1 MLLKYGEE
9 VRSGDLAFK
18 AGLAPGATGS
28 GGGAAAAWPFGAV
41 GAVCVVGADIVRGR
55 ALRSNV
61 DGTRISLERSRAPA
75 EG

>member
-28 GGGAAAAWPFGAV
+28 GGGAAAAWPFGAA
-41 GAVCVVGADIVRGR
+41 GAVCVVGADMFARGA
-55 ALRSNV
+55 ALA
-61 DGTRISLERSRAPA
+61 DLLMC
-75 EG
+75 